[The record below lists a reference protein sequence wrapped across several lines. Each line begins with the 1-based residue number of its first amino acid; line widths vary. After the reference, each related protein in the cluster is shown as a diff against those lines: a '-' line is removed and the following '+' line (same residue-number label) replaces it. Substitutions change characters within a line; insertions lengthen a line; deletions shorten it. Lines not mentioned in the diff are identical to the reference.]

1 MGDLLDL
8 IMLDTRHYDR
18 SITGLGWND
27 NYIGLIEDDASRS
40 LMGPRQ
46 ENWFYKSLSDSADR
60 GATWRLVGNQL
71 RFARLERM
79 IDGELDVST
88 DSWEVSFLRF
98 LSVRLPCD
106 PDLIRFCRPT
116 VPTRTALSST
126 SVTMTSAT
134 LSSLLATPTST
145 GYVSIPKL

>member
-1 MGDLLDL
+1 MNDGLRIWRSFQMGDLLDL
-8 IMLDTRHYDR
+8 VMLDTRHYDR

-46 ENWFYKSLSDSADR
+46 ENWFYRSLSDSAER

-79 IDGELDVST
+79 IDGELDVSS
-88 DSWEVSFLRF
+88 DSWEVSFL
-98 LSVRLPCD
+98 
-106 PDLIRFCRPT
+106 T
-116 VPTRTALSST
+116 V
-126 SVTMTSAT
+126 V
-134 LSSLLATPTST
+134 
-145 GYVSIPKL
+145 GYVN